1 MEGLS
6 IPPRQY
12 RSLSIFLSNFWK
24 IQAGKTRGTP
34 GDRVARVPA
43 SGVFLSEK
51 SCLLPT
57 KPLFRV
63 RQSVDRLAQMC
74 NPAFR
79 VGVPTRDRNPSELP
93 LVMATCPFR
102 GGMIHRMVAR
112 GECLAGSRYQSWK
125 ALLVATYPAEDHH
138 QRVQVRNCPV
148 FKKLAHTCI
157 NSVKCHFA
165 RDKLWV
171 FRLNCPV

>member
-93 LVMATCPFR
+93 EVMGHLPISRGNDLRR
-102 GGMIHRMVAR
+102 GGKGAN
-112 GECLAGSRYQSWK
+112 A
-125 ALLVATYPAEDHH
+125 
-138 QRVQVRNCPV
+138 
-148 FKKLAHTCI
+148 
-157 NSVKCHFA
+157 
-165 RDKLWV
+165 
-171 FRLNCPV
+171 